1 MSKTANQTRPPEP
14 APTGINSPQTV
25 AFIGGGNMASA
36 IIGGLLR
43 EGWSA
48 HQLLVVEPHEPA
60 RAQLKAHFG
69 LVAQGAAGAQ
79 LQVADMVVWAVKPQ
93 SFAQAAAAVQ
103 PWTKDAL
110 HLSVAAGIRVASIAQ
125 WLGTNR
131 VIRTM
136 PNTPALIGRG
146 MTALFAPDG
155 LLNADRLWAQQVLQA
170 SGELLWVTEEAQLDA
185 VTALSGSGP
194 AYVFFFL
201 EAMTKAGE
209 QMGLSAE
216 QSKQLALATFDGATA
231 LAMASDESPAVLR
244 ERVTSKGG
252 TTFAALQHLQE
263 CSVQAHFIDAMLR
276 ARDRASE
283 MAAQFAQEP
292 R

>member
-1 MSKTANQTRPPEP
+1 
-14 APTGINSPQTV
+14 
-25 AFIGGGNMASA
+25 MASA

-43 EGWSA
+43 QGWSTDR
-48 HQLLVVEPHEPA
+48 LVVVEPHEAA
-60 RAQLKAHFG
+60 RQQLLGGFG
-69 LVAQGAAGAQ
+69 LIAQAVADDR
-79 LQVADMVVWAVKPQ
+79 LQTADMVVWAVKPQ
-93 SFAQAAAAVQ
+93 TFAQAAAAVR
-103 PWTKDAL
+103 PWAQHAL
-110 HLSVAAGIRVASIAQ
+110 HLSVAAGIRVDSIAT
-125 WLGTNR
+125 WLGTSR

-146 MTALFAPDG
+146 MTALFAANG
-155 LLNADRLWAQQVLQA
+155 LLNTDRAWAQQVLQA
-170 SGELLWVTEEAQLDA
+170 SGALLWLDEESQLDA

-201 EAMTKAGE
+201 EAMMAAGV

-216 QSKQLALATFDGATA
+216 QAKQLALVTFDGATA
-231 LAMASDESPAVLR
+231 LAMTSEEAPALLR

-252 TTFAALQHLQE
+252 TTFAALEHLQQR
-263 CSVQAHFIDAMLR
+263 SVHTHFIEAMLR

-283 MAAQFAQEP
+283 MAAQFAADQ